1 MGTDQVSDA
10 AFVHLC
16 LDDAPVESARVVR
29 LDVAVSQEPFV
40 YVRASAPDRPHFA
53 GLAWTADTAAG
64 PLGDRGWHAQRSI
77 VWDDGPGDAEPS
89 GCIKQVSLVRRRPY
103 IDIDTFAA
111 RYRGHG
117 EVARAHHGM
126 FRYAQTLLGEP
137 VYGVADGDQRV
148 DAISELWFVDRADW
162 REHFYLGD
170 DSAAAVRADTETFID
185 FATTRS
191 TIVMEWPVMGP
202 RP

>member
-1 MGTDQVSDA
+1 MNEPAV
-10 AFVHLC
+10 VHLC
-16 LDDAPVESARVVR
+16 LDDPPVEAPDVVR

-40 YVRASAPDRPHFA
+40 DLRGSAPDRPHFA
-53 GLAWTADTAAG
+53 GLAWTADVG
-64 PLGDRGWHAQRSI
+64 LLGDRGWHGERHI

-89 GCIKQVSLVRRRPY
+89 GWIKQVSLVRRRP
-103 IDIDTFAA
+103 DIDAGTFAA

-126 FRYAQTLLGEP
+126 FRYAQTLLGRP
-137 VYGVADGDQRV
+137 VHGVDDDDQRV
-148 DAISELWFVDRADW
+148 DGISELWFRDRADW
-162 REHFYLGD
+162 RDHFYVGP

-191 TIVMEWPVMGP
+191 AIVMEWPAMGP
-202 RP
+202 RR